1 MMTANL
7 SAFDI
12 AAIVIVLVAVLSYLN
27 HRFLKLQPTIG
38 LVVMGAL
45 ASTVVVA
52 IDWAVPQSHMAPT
65 LLAFLDKVD
74 FRRTL
79 LNGMLS
85 FLLFAGSLHVDL
97 SLVRLN
103 KWPIAVLSTVG
114 VVVSTVIVG
123 AGLKAISMV
132 AGIDAPLMWCL
143 VFGALISPTDP
154 VAVLSILKTAKA
166 PQSVEATVAGE
177 SLFNDG
183 VGVVVFTI
191 LLAAATGA
199 GQVTALDGARMFA
212 VEAIGGAAFGL
223 VIGWIAYLGMKSIED
238 ANVEVMLSL
247 AVVMGGAALAQA
259 IGVSGPI
266 AMVAAGLLIGN
277 HGVANAMDD
286 HVRDYML
293 KFWTLID
300 EILNAVLFLLVGL
313 ESAALLREGHL
324 VLVGLAAIP
333 LVLIARALSVGAPL
347 VFWGKRLPY
356 RIAFPVLT
364 WGGLRGG
371 LSIAMALSLPDG
383 PLKPLLLTTT
393 YVVVLFSVVV
403 QGSTIG
409 MLVKRLGPSA
419 ERKTGPTLH

>member
-1 MMTANL
+1 MTANL

-12 AAIVIVLVAVLSYLN
+12 AAILIVLVAALSYLN

-52 IDWAVPQSHMAPT
+52 IDWAAPGSHVAAT
-65 LLAFLDKVD
+65 LLAFLEKVD

-97 SLVRLN
+97 SHVRLN
-103 KWPIAVLSTVG
+103 KWPIGVLSTVG
-114 VVVSTVIVG
+114 VLVSTVIVG
-123 AGLKAISMV
+123 VGLKGIAAVAGLDVPI
-132 AGIDAPLMWCL
+132 MWCL

-154 VAVLSILKTAKA
+154 VAVLAILKTAKA
-166 PQSVEATVAGE
+166 PVSVEATVAGE

-191 LLAAATGA
+191 LLAAASGA
-199 GQVTALDGARMFA
+199 GDVTALDGARMFA
-212 VEAIGGAAFGL
+212 VEALGGATFGL
-223 VIGWIAYLGMKSIED
+223 VIGWIAFLAMKSID
-238 ANVEVMLSL
+238 DPNVEVLLSL

-259 IGVSGPI
+259 LGVSGPI
-266 AMVAAGLLIGN
+266 AMVSAGLLIGN
-277 HGVANAMDD
+277 HGVTHAMSDK
-286 HVRDYML
+286 VQDYML

-313 ESAALLREGHL
+313 ESAALLRDGHL
-324 VLVGLAAIP
+324 VLVGLATIP
-333 LVLIARALSVGAPL
+333 LVLIARAISVGAPL

-356 RIAFPVLT
+356 GVAFPVLT

-383 PLKPLLLTTT
+383 SLKPLLLTTT

-409 MLVKRLGPSA
+409 AVVKRLDA
-419 ERKTGPTLH
+419 RTARKAAAKPG

>member
-1 MMTANL
+1 MTANL

-52 IDWAVPQSHMAPT
+52 IDWAVPQSRMAPT

-74 FRRTL
+74 FKRTL

-97 SLVRLN
+97 TQVRLN

-114 VVVSTVIVG
+114 VVVSTIIVG
-123 AGLKAISMV
+123 GGLKLIALV

-143 VFGALISPTDP
+143 VFGTLISPTDP
-154 VAVLSILKTAKA
+154 VAVLSILKTARA

-191 LLAAATGA
+191 LLAAASGA

-212 VEAIGGAAFGL
+212 VEAVGGAAFGL
-223 VIGWIAYLGMKSIED
+223 AIGWVAFLGMRSID
-238 ANVEVMLSL
+238 DPNVEVMLSL

-277 HGVANAMDD
+277 HGVAHAMSDE
-286 HVRDYML
+286 VRDYML

-333 LVLIARALSVGAPL
+333 LVLIARAISVGAPL

-356 RIAFPVLT
+356 RMAFPVLT

-409 MLVKRLGPSA
+409 LLIKRLGPPS
-419 ERKTGPTLH
+419 ERADGPTLH